1 MSTIRVTMELPYD
14 ELWQVVEQLNLPDLE
29 KFSRQT
35 SNLLARRRT
44 PVLPHQEATLLQS
57 INQSAIS
64 LDEQQMFDALF
75 AKRQAETLTANEHQ
89 ELIALTDRFDELN
102 AQRLDALVKLAHLRQ
117 ISLIV
122 LMEQL
127 GIEETAVV

>member
-35 SNLLARRRT
+35 SSLLARRRT
-44 PVLPHQEATLLQS
+44 PVLSQQESTLLQT

-64 LDEQQMFDALF
+64 PDEQEVFDALLV
-75 AKRQAETLTANEHQ
+75 KRQAETLTTSEHQ
-89 ELIALTDRFDELN
+89 ELIALTDRLEELN
-102 AQRLDALVKLAHLRQ
+102 VQRLDALVKLAHLRQ
-117 ISLIV
+117 VSLMV

-127 GIEETAVV
+127 GIGDTAVV